1 MKNLQSHLKNTNFVF
16 QLFIELHMNICKSLI
31 IALAAVFA
39 APSMLAAVD
48 ADALAASAD
57 REPKNAALNL
67 KAGKA
72 LFENGDY
79 IKSKISRTGWKRSSA
94 LVGEN

>member
-1 MKNLQSHLKNTNFVF
+1 
-16 QLFIELHMNICKSLI
+16 MNICKSLI

-79 IKSKISRTGWKRSSA
+79 IKSKKYLERGGNEA
-94 LVGEN
+94 LPWLGKIDFIQY